1 MIGGRSKV
9 VSKVTEHVYQVEWE
23 SADSQLTQPRG
34 RGNWVSTLTVAF
46 TEKAASYDDRCV
58 NPIGLQVVGYLV
70 DRKDNGSVR

>member
-1 MIGGRSKV
+1 MGVGGLA
-9 VSKVTEHVYQVEWE
+9 
-23 SADSQLTQPRG
+23 ADAAAG

-58 NPIGLQVVGYLV
+58 NPIGLQVVGYSV